1 MIIVGAGLSGLIAAS
16 MLREECSA
24 IFEAQQSLPNNHHAL
39 LRFKTP
45 VVGDAVGIPFR
56 KVRVMKAIQPW
67 RNPVA
72 DALSYSMK
80 ATGKAELR
88 SIVSASGEVEERYI
102 APPDLIARLGAQ
114 VAGRVAFNQ
123 TLADAILAS
132 TERLPGA
139 EPIISTIPMPALME
153 ALGWEDRP
161 EFGYHSGEVITVDLP
176 KDLVDVCA
184 TVYLPDPQTQPYRAS
199 ITDNRLIIE
208 ISGVDPRIVDVDGA
222 IFESLKALGVLSKRM
237 LEVCKRDYQRKQM
250 TYAKIKPIDEG
261 LRRRFVM
268 WASEAHNVY
277 SLGRF
282 ATWRPGLLLD
292 DIVNDVRVIQRLVS
306 NRAETYAHKMKG

>member
-88 SIVSASGEVEERYI
+88 SIVSAAGEVEARYI

-114 VAGRVAFNQ
+114 VGSKIAYGQAFAN
-123 TLADAILAS
+123 A
-132 TERLPGA
+132 RLSANG

-153 ALGWEDRP
+153 ALGWEERP
-161 EFGYHSGEVITVDLP
+161 EFGHRSGEVITVDLP
-176 KDLVDVCA
+176 SDLVDVCA
-184 TVYLPDPQTQPYRAS
+184 TVYLPSPTIEAYRVS
-199 ITDNRLIIE
+199 ITDRRLIIE
-208 ISGVDPRIVDVDGA
+208 FSHTCANVDLV
-222 IFESLKALGVLSKRM
+222 IFDCLEALGLTSKRM
-237 LEVCKRDYQRKQM
+237 LSFCRKEFQRKQM